1 MKISKHIAI
10 GLLSGVLMLTSA
22 CAIAAEGGEAK
33 KVKLYPLEICLVT
46 GEKLGGMGKPVVI
59 NHEGQEIK
67 FCCKGC
73 VKSFT
78 KEPAKYLKKME
89 EEVKAGKKAESK

>member
-1 MKISKHIAI
+1 MKISQHIAT
-10 GLLSGVLMLTSA
+10 GLLSSA
-22 CAIAAEGGEAK
+22 LLLAATCAFAADGGEAK
-33 KVKLYPLEICLVT
+33 KVKPYPLETCLVT

-67 FCCKGC
+67 LCCKGC

-89 EEVKAGKKAESK
+89 DEIKAGKKIGNK